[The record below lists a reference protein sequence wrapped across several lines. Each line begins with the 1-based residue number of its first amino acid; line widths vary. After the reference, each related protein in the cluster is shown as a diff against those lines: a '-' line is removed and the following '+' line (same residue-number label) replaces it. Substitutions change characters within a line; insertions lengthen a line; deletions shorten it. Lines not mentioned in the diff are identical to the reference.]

1 MKKVIKKMAATQSFL
16 PNMPRKIPE
25 TMKKAP
31 QSHENL
37 ARNSQI
43 ALIVNIGQAADPSKV
58 VE

>member
-1 MKKVIKKMAATQSFL
+1 
-16 PNMPRKIPE
+16 MPRKIPE

>member
-1 MKKVIKKMAATQSFL
+1 MKNVIKKMAATQSFL
-16 PNMPRKIPE
+16 PNRPRKIPA

-43 ALIVNIGQAADPSKV
+43 ALIVNIGQAAAPVKV